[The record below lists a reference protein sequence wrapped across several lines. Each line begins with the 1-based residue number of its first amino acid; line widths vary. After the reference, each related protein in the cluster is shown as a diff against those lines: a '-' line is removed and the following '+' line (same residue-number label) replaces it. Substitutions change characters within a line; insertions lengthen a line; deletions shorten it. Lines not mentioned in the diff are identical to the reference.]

1 MELSVYNLDK
11 KEVGKV
17 DVSDKFFNV
26 PFKNNFIHQIYTSLL
41 SSARKSIAHAKDRS
55 EVSGGGKK
63 PWRQKGTGRA
73 RHGSNR
79 SPIWTG
85 GGVTFGPR
93 NDRNFFRKVNK
104 KAKAKALQMVLSQK
118 IKDNELF
125 VIDSLAFQKTKDSEN
140 VLANFDT
147 LKRRNKVFYLV
158 FDKSNKENVLGLK
171 NLAYAY
177 YTTIDSINLISL
189 LKYKNVLINKDA
201 ILALENRFNNK

>member
-1 MELSVYNLDK
+1 
-11 KEVGKV
+11 
-17 DVSDKFFNV
+17 
-26 PFKNNFIHQIYTSLL
+26 
-41 SSARKSIAHAKDRS
+41 
-55 EVSGGGKK
+55 
-63 PWRQKGTGRA
+63 
-73 RHGSNR
+73 
-79 SPIWTG
+79 
-85 GGVTFGPR
+85 
-93 NDRNFFRKVNK
+93 
-104 KAKAKALQMVLSQK
+104 MVLSQK

>member
-147 LKRRNKVFYLV
+147 LKRRNKLFYLV

>member
-1 MELSVYNLDK
+1 MELSVYDLNK
-11 KEVGKV
+11 KEVGKI
-17 DVSDKFFNV
+17 DVSDKFFDV
-26 PFKNNFIHQIYTSLL
+26 PFKNNLIHQIYTSLL
-41 SSARKSIAHAKDRS
+41 SSSRKSIAHTKDRS

-93 NDRNFFRKVNK
+93 NDKNYFRKVNK
-104 KAKAKALQMVLSQK
+104 KAKAKAVQMILSQK
-118 IKDNELF
+118 IKDGELF
-125 VIDSLAFQKTKDSEN
+125 VLDNMAFGKTQESEN
-140 VLANFDT
+140 ILANFDV

-158 FDKSNKENVLGLK
+158 FNKAEQKDILGLK

-189 LKYKNVLINKDA
+189 LRYKNILINKEA